1 NGNLYV
7 TDSADGQGS
16 VRRISPD
23 GSIATLVEYEDKLV
37 SKIAVMPDGD
47 VFYSTSETSDS
58 RPSGMLQTIWRLSD
72 GGPAEVL
79 SADIGILN
87 AMTVDPDNADI
98 YIADGRQ
105 VKRIGQDGSVATLFQ
120 FDMGYAG
127 SMAIHEGVLWMG
139 RHDSPR
145 SGQLFRLGADDQPEL
160 VASEPSLITS
170 MASGA
175 AGLYFASSCCVIA
188 NAPVVGCSIELVNP
202 DPLAA
207 TPVAGNPAD
216 ACGYREGNGQSAGF
230 ETPIR
235 IARAADGNL

>member
-1 NGNLYV
+1 
-7 TDSADGQGS
+7 
-16 VRRISPD
+16 
-23 GSIATLVEYEDKLV
+23 
-37 SKIAVMPDGD
+37 
-47 VFYSTSETSDS
+47 
-58 RPSGMLQTIWRLSD
+58 QTIWRLAD
-72 GGPAEVL
+72 GGPAEAL

-175 AGLYFASSCCVIA
+175 AGLYFARSSYVIA
-188 NAPVVGCSIELVNP
+188 NDPVVGCIIELFNP
-202 DPLAA
+202 DTLAA
-207 TPVAGNPAD
+207 TPVAGNPAE

-235 IARAADGNL
+235 IARAADGNLYVTDSENQVIRRVTPDGNVLLFAGAAPPAGGN

>member
-127 SMAIHEGVLWMG
+127 SMAIHDGVLWLE
-139 RHDSPR
+139 RHDSPQ
-145 SGQLFRLGADDQPEL
+145 SGQLLRLVAYDQPGL
-160 VASEPSLITS
+160 VGSEPSLIS
-170 MASGA
+170 GMASGE
-175 AGLYFASSCCVIA
+175 AGLYLAISSYVIA
-188 NAPVVGCSIELVNP
+188 NDPVRGCTIELFNP
-202 DPLAA
+202 STLAA
-207 TPVAGNPAD
+207 TPVAGSPAE
-216 ACGYREGNGQSAGF
+216 ACAYR
-230 ETPIR
+230 
-235 IARAADGNL
+235 DGT